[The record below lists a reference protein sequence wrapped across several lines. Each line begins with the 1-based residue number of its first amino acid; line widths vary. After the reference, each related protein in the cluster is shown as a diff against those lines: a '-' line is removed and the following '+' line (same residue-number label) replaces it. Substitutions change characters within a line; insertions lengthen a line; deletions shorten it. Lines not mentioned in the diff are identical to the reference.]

1 MDVLKIANLKFNKN
15 IEFLHVAM
23 EPIIAYS
30 VVFGATDGNI
40 TKVYTSQN
48 ATFDNGTPWVMGIAQ
63 NTAQIGETVEVQYFG
78 LSKVRFFSR
87 NVPAN
92 QFIYLLNNSDGVCC
106 LNNEAGIDTFKRNGK
121 SIMIGNVLP
130 RTQPVMGSTL
140 EPRQMLVDCY
150 IHIESS
156 AAPEAVQEN
165 VFQLNYRIY
174 YTDPPIPPYNLTVLV
189 SSAPNNFLFSYKRQ
203 IKDNENTPIGV
214 GTYQI
219 EIYFVEISADKKT
232 GEMIG
237 DFTAHHEF
245 GKQGNNYDVYLNGNI
260 RLQLGLRPGQ
270 IEIDPSKP
278 YEFIFGNQLDNIAAT
293 SVYKDRVKINFGNNS
308 LRLTNGYQYTI
319 KGIVSSNNFDNLIPP
334 AWSWQ

>member
-1 MDVLKIANLKFNKN
+1 MDVLQIANLNFNKN
-15 IEFLHVAM
+15 IEYLHVAM
-23 EPIIAYS
+23 EPIIAFS
-30 VVFGATDGNI
+30 VVFGVSDGNI

-63 NTAQIGETVEVQYFG
+63 NNAQIGETVQVQYFG
-78 LSKVRFFSR
+78 LSKVRFYSR
-87 NVPAN
+87 NVPVN
-92 QFIYLLNNSDGVCC
+92 RFIYLLNNSDGVCC
-106 LNNEAGIDTFKRNGK
+106 LNNETGIDTFKRNGK

-150 IHIESS
+150 INIESS
-156 AAPEAVQEN
+156 AAAEAVQEP

-174 YTDPPIPPYNLTVLV
+174 YLEPPIPPYNLTVLA
-189 SSAPNNFLFSYKRQ
+189 SSPPNNFVLSYKRQ

-232 GEMIG
+232 GAMMG

-245 GKQGNNYDVYLNGNI
+245 GKQGNNYDVFLNGNSNWI
-260 RLQLGLRPGQ
+260 LGLRPGQ

-278 YEFIFGNQLDNIAAT
+278 YEYIIGNQLDNIVAS
-293 SVYKDRVKINFGNNS
+293 SVYKNRVKINFGNNS

-319 KGIVSSNNFDNLIPP
+319 KGVVSSNNFETLTPVVNF
-334 AWSWQ
+334 S